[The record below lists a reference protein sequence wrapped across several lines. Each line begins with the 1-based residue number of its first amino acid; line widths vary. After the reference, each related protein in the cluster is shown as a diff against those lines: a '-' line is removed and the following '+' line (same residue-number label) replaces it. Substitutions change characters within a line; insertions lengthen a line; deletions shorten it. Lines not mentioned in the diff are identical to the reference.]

1 MSHIHRVSLLAAAM
15 EAGAVRV
22 APGVFAASRMP
33 GSGTAAI
40 PSAPRPPTTPAPR
53 APEPEGRWQTLVRN
67 GKAAAVIVVAL

>member
-1 MSHIHRVSLLAAAM
+1 MSQIYRISLLAAAM

-33 GSGTAAI
+33 GTGNTAV
-40 PSAPRPPTTPAPR
+40 PPRPAR
-53 APEPEGRWQTLVRN
+53 AADGRWSTLVRD